1 MGRRPE
7 LTSCIA
13 AAVLAVILGAPAQA
27 EARWELLNHAARDAV
42 KAGNH
47 QKLRDTLIEL
57 SPLMPGNVRIVYNLA
72 ASNAMLH
79 EPAKALLEL
88 GRLCRMGVIFDLKAD
103 TDFASIASAPEFSQA
118 IDCMAKNGET
128 VTRAKLSVTL
138 PGEDLLPED
147 LAYDAKTQRFLVSS
161 IRKMQILDTSGNV
174 LATSEWPILSLAID
188 DRRRTIWATTGWL
201 PQCDSCKPGDKDK
214 TALLA
219 FNLDTGQR
227 LARVESP
234 VPGLLGDMT
243 INSRGDVYVS
253 EGAHGAILVLKRGAL
268 MLERIDPEGEFASPQ
283 QPALSADGKILYVA
297 DYLRGI
303 AAIDLATNKV
313 TWPQPGNDV
322 ALNGIDGLQR
332 VGASF
337 IAVQN
342 GTNPQR
348 IVRITQDLKT
358 QQVLEANWA
367 GLGEPTHGIA
377 VGREYYFL
385 AHTGWDSYEDSGR
398 KRAGSA
404 PVISSIWKLPLD

>member
-1 MGRRPE
+1 MGRRPK

-13 AAVLAVILGAPAQA
+13 ATTLALALVAPAQG
-27 EARWELLNHAARDAV
+27 EARWEVLNHAARDAV
-42 KAGNH
+42 KAGDYP
-47 QKLRDTLIEL
+47 KLRETLIEL

-72 ASNAMLH
+72 ASDAMLH
-79 EPAKALLEL
+79 ESSKALAEL
-88 GRLCRMGVIFDLKAD
+88 SRLCRMGVIFDLKAD
-103 TDFASIASAPEFSQA
+103 TDFSSLASSPEFSQSL
-118 IDCMAKNGET
+118 DCMAKNGET
-128 VTRAKLSVTL
+128 VTRAQLSFTL

-161 IRKMQILDTSGNV
+161 IRKMQIMDTSGNV
-174 LATSEWPILSLAID
+174 LATSDWPILALAID
-188 DRRRTIWATTGWL
+188 ERRRTLWATTGWL
-201 PQCDSCKPGDKDK
+201 PHCESCKPEDKDK

-243 INSRGDVYVS
+243 ISSRGDVYVS
-253 EGAHGAILVLKRGAL
+253 EGAYGAILVLKRGAL
-268 MLERIDPEGEFASPQ
+268 MLERLDAQGEFASPQ
-283 QPALSADGKILYVA
+283 QPALSADGKTLFVA

-303 AAIDLATNKV
+303 AAIDLATKTV

-322 ALNGIDGLQR
+322 ALSGIDGLQR
-332 VGASF
+332 VRDSF

-348 IVRITQDLKT
+348 IVRISQDLKT

-367 GLGEPTHGIA
+367 GLGEPTHGIV
-377 VGREYYFL
+377 VGREYFFL
-385 AHTGWDSYEDSGR
+385 AHTGWNSYEDSGR
-398 KRAGSA
+398 KRAGSE
-404 PVISSIWKLPLD
+404 PVVSSIWKLPLD